1 MDKTENTSH
10 PYAGFFINRETEF
23 TYDKNLIKISHSHA
37 LFSSHE
43 VDSGSKLL
51 LKSLSKQIEKTPPS
65 TVLDAGCGTGVL
77 GIAIKK
83 KVPEADIHLYDRDKL
98 AVSFTELNLAKN
110 GITDF
115 RTEQSLLMFPFTDK
129 RFDLIVSNLPAKAG
143 KEVLSDF
150 IKEAPFYLTGGGI
163 VAAVIVKPLSSF
175 AEDTVTEAGFEI
187 LHMEKTSG
195 YSVFHFRCR
204 DSKQI
209 EQHRKKTDQ
218 ELFESYIRSR
228 GLRFRIGKV
237 DYQIDTATGLPDFD
251 NLGFDTKLA
260 GELIFSIREK
270 LNNDRKILIINP
282 GQGHIPLFCGSML
295 KNNGIKLYS
304 ASNDLLQIKITEH
317 NIASLETA
325 PETVFINSPSVFDT
339 LDRLESSSF
348 DMIILFYES
357 VPGFKGHE
365 LLMQKMNM
373 VLKTG
378 GKLIMTLSAS
388 EASRFLFYRKGFVNV
403 KGKRNKGTRS
413 VYLKKSADSN

>member
-1 MDKTENTSH
+1 
-10 PYAGFFINRETEF
+10 
-23 TYDKNLIKISHSHA
+23 
-37 LFSSHE
+37 
-43 VDSGSKLL
+43 
-51 LKSLSKQIEKTPPS
+51 
-65 TVLDAGCGTGVL
+65 
-77 GIAIKK
+77 
-83 KVPEADIHLYDRDKL
+83 
-98 AVSFTELNLAKN
+98 
-110 GITDF
+110 
-115 RTEQSLLMFPFTDK
+115 
-129 RFDLIVSNLPAKAG
+129 
-143 KEVLSDF
+143 
-150 IKEAPFYLTGGGI
+150 
-163 VAAVIVKPLSSF
+163 
-175 AEDTVTEAGFEI
+175 
-187 LHMEKTSG
+187 
-195 YSVFHFRCR
+195 
-204 DSKQI
+204 
-209 EQHRKKTDQ
+209 
-218 ELFESYIRSR
+218 
-228 GLRFRIGKV
+228 
-237 DYQIDTATGLPDFD
+237 
-251 NLGFDTKLA
+251 
-260 GELIFSIREK
+260 
-270 LNNDRKILIINP
+270 
-282 GQGHIPLFCGSML
+282 ML